1 MHGGITHVSAVIKR
15 RPRTTRAGQGTEEP
29 LLALLAAMQA
39 VEAGDFSVQLPAHW
53 AGLEGKLAESF
64 NRLVASNRR
73 LAEDLQQVR
82 DTVGRKGQTR
92 QRITPAARQ
101 GAWAGMERS
110 VNELIDDL
118 VWPVEA
124 MTEAIASV
132 SRGDLTRTVPLEADG
147 RPLQGEFL
155 RSARL
160 VNGMIEQ
167 MSEFSSE
174 VTRVALEVGTAGKLG
189 GQAKVKGVS
198 GVWKD
203 LTDSVNS
210 MASNLTTQVRNIAE
224 VTTAVARGDLSRKIT
239 VDVRGEILELKNTIN
254 TMVDQLNGFAA
265 EVTRVAREVGTE
277 GKLGGQAQVPGVA
290 GTWKDLTD
298 NVNQL
303 AANLTNQVRAIADVA
318 TAVTQG
324 DLTRTITVDVRGE
337 VEVLCELHRK
347 RREAQALV
355 EELEAANRALLA
367 DKARELEALNDSLRR
382 ANAELAARN
391 DELQVEIA
399 ERRKAEARL
408 READECKNEFLATL
422 AHELRNPL
430 VPLQNALAIRRITMG
445 EAADPLQDTMERQL
459 RLLVRLVDDLLDVS
473 RITRGKMVLR
483 RTLTPLQAAIEC
495 AVDTAQPLIDDRG
508 HTLLLDLPDE
518 PVLLYADPARLS
530 QIFANLLNNAA
541 KYSEPGAHIEVRA
554 ERRADHTVAVRVVD
568 RGIGLAP
575 HDLATVFDPFRQVD
589 TSAER
594 AHGGLGIGLTLA
606 QRLAR
611 LHGGRIEVHSD
622 GIGCGSTFTVV
633 LPVGEGAAED
643 NAPARVPVVGT
654 DTPVRVLVVD
664 DNRDAADTLAAMI
677 RLLGH
682 TVDCVYDPQ
691 GVEQAV
697 ERFEPEL
704 VFLDLGMPGRS
715 GYDVARALRQ
725 GTRGDGLRLVAVT
738 GWGQP
743 EDHRRTQE
751 AGFDGHLVK
760 PPDLDGIRRMCAT
773 VAAPRAAEL

>member
-1 MHGGITHVSAVIKR
+1 M
-15 RPRTTRAGQGTEEP
+15 
-29 LLALLAAMQA
+29 
-39 VEAGDFSVQLPAHW
+39 
-53 AGLEGKLAESF
+53 
-64 NRLVASNRR
+64 
-73 LAEDLQQVR
+73 
-82 DTVGRKGQTR
+82 
-92 QRITPAARQ
+92 
-101 GAWAGMERS
+101 
-110 VNELIDDL
+110 
-118 VWPVEA
+118 
-124 MTEAIASV
+124 
-132 SRGDLTRTVPLEADG
+132 
-147 RPLQGEFL
+147 
-155 RSARL
+155 
-160 VNGMIEQ
+160 
-167 MSEFSSE
+167 
-174 VTRVALEVGTAGKLG
+174 
-189 GQAKVKGVS
+189 
-198 GVWKD
+198 
-203 LTDSVNS
+203 
-210 MASNLTTQVRNIAE
+210 
-224 VTTAVARGDLSRKIT
+224 
-239 VDVRGEILELKNTIN
+239 
-254 TMVDQLNGFAA
+254 
-265 EVTRVAREVGTE
+265 
-277 GKLGGQAQVPGVA
+277 
-290 GTWKDLTD
+290 
-298 NVNQL
+298 
-303 AANLTNQVRAIADVA
+303 
-318 TAVTQG
+318 
-324 DLTRTITVDVRGE
+324 
-337 VEVLCELHRK
+337 
-347 RREAQALV
+347 
-355 EELEAANRALLA
+355 
-367 DKARELEALNDSLRR
+367 
-382 ANAELAARN
+382 
-391 DELQVEIA
+391 
-399 ERRKAEARL
+399 
-408 READECKNEFLATL
+408 
-422 AHELRNPL
+422 
-430 VPLQNALAIRRITMG
+430 PLQNALAIRRITMG